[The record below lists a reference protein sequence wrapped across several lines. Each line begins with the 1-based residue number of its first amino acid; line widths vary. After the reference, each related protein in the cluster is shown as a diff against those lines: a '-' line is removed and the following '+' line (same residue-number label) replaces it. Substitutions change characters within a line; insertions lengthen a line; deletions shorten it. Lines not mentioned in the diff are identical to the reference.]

1 MQLLDF
7 LDGDHCLPS
16 ATPAVIGS
24 DLIAWSAAAK
34 LKAAGADQVAMLDQC
49 TRPKSP
55 FLAQLYF
62 KRWCR
67 PTWRSVTS
75 GVSIEGN
82 TFANGIDFRNGTSL
96 KCDGV
101 VLSGMLVPNSEL
113 MVSAGLDVKRSDRTP
128 LLTQNHSL
136 SEAGWFAAGNV
147 IGGFHDAQWCYRHG
161 MKIARTVAEY
171 LV

>member
-1 MQLLDF
+1 
-7 LDGDHCLPS
+7 
-16 ATPAVIGS
+16 
-24 DLIAWSAAAK
+24 
-34 LKAAGADQVAMLDQC
+34 MLDQC